1 MISCLVLWRRKS
13 LREVEAEWA
22 SQGYTNLTSYNIE
35 SKFWSGL
42 LELLQ
47 NNLRHKH
54 FDTFQRYSAQS
65 NISGDTLVHLSDL
78 GNKQVYTKTGYYKA
92 TLVAIK
98 KINRTNINV
107 AKPLLMEFKRVRNQS
122 IVIVYDKQIKLSLF
136 VKISGHLNSFTW
148 TLVSETLVCKNTSV
162 ASSFL

>member
-1 MISCLVLWRRKS
+1 MFGAMEKKKLERSGSRMSLTRVLF
-13 LREVEAEWA
+13 
-22 SQGYTNLTSYNIE
+22 TNLVYTRLNQNFNRIIALY
-35 SKFWSGL
+35 
-42 LELLQ
+42 

-54 FDTFQRYSAQS
+54 VHTFQRYSAQS

-107 AKPLLMEFKRVRNQS
+107 AKPLLMEFKRVQNTELLLF
-122 IVIVYDKQIKLSLF
+122 VNYKYDRQIKLP
-136 VKISGHLNSFTW
+136 
-148 TLVSETLVCKNTSV
+148 
-162 ASSFL
+162 FLKYLGF